1 MDETIIATY
10 CLCDDLLKAMYYRT
24 DPQCKM
30 SDAEVMT
37 TALTAALFFRGTL
50 ESARMML
57 KQHGYIPQM
66 LSKSHF
72 SRRLHRLRE
81 TFLLLFNLLGAV
93 WKRLNEE
100 AIYIIDSLPIAV
112 CDNIRIPRAKL
123 YPEKRF
129 RGYLPS
135 KKRYFY
141 GLKIHL
147 LITKAGQPV
156 EFFLTH
162 GGFSDVDALK
172 YYAFDLPADSI
183 IYADRA
189 YNDYEIEDLLKEV
202 EHIQLLP
209 MRKKNSQRALPPYVS
224 FVQHYYRKMVET
236 AGSLIEQMLPN
247 RLHPRVSTMPCIE
260 LLNSL
265 WSRNCNRTFVFCC
278 TPNVAASLSEALG
291 RRLSLYRSRAKI
303 PSRSA
308 PTSAILSGSFTDTRR
323 VWGAKTP

>member
-10 CLCDDLLKAMYYRT
+10 CLCDDLLKAMHQRAA
-24 DPQCKM
+24 PQCKM

-50 ESARMML
+50 ESARVML

-72 SRRLHRLRE
+72 SRRLHRLKE
-81 TFLLLFNLLGAV
+81 TFILLFNLLGDV
-93 WKRLNEE
+93 WKKLNYE
-100 AIYIIDSLPIAV
+100 AIYVIDSLPIAV
-112 CDNIRIPRAKL
+112 CDNIRIKRNKL
-123 YPEKRF
+123 YPEERF

-141 GLKIHL
+141 GLKVHL
-147 LITKAGQPV
+147 LITKDGQPV

-162 GGFSDVDALK
+162 GGFGDVDALK
-172 YYAFDLPADSI
+172 YYSFALPAGAI

-202 EHIQLLP
+202 EHIQLVP

-224 FVQHYYRKMVET
+224 FVQHYYRKMIET
-236 AGSLIEQMLPN
+236 AGSLIEQMLPKSI
-247 RLHPRVSTMPCIE
+247 HAVTPQGFE
-260 LLNSL
+260 LK
-265 WSRNCNRTFVFCC
+265 
-278 TPNVAASLSEALG
+278 VALFLVAYSLSCYNE
-291 RRLSLYRSRAKI
+291 
-303 PSRSA
+303 
-308 PTSAILSGSFTDTRR
+308 F
-323 VWGAKTP
+323 